1 MDTHPTPTIC
11 LAMIVRDEA
20 HIIRRCLDS
29 VAPYI
34 DHAIICDTGSIDN
47 TCIVA
52 RAYLRDHQIK
62 GKVHHRA
69 WQDFAYNRTYVMREA
84 AKTGCDYTLVI
95 DADETLV
102 VGDPLVFAS
111 LSEGAYRVMM
121 EFPGMSYPR
130 VNLMRSSLDWR
141 YVSPIHE
148 YATCIPPVAEILLDP
163 AKVHMWTDGQ
173 GARGKSPDKVQRDLA
188 TMQQWVVDEPAN
200 PRAWFYLAQAFE
212 TNNRISEAIAAYTKR
227 VSLSDYVEEVWYSH
241 YRMGKICDHL
251 QNWPGAQLHY
261 LDAYICQPHRG
272 ESLYWLAVGH
282 HNRQQ
287 DHAALLYL
295 EAVSTLEKPTG
306 ALFVEDAVYDYLR
319 WIVYC
324 AALYNTNE
332 QTDAAALAGRVL
344 AKGKVPAD
352 QRAVLERIAT
362 VEAIAP

>member
-1 MDTHPTPTIC
+1 METPAPTIC

-52 RAYLRDHQIK
+52 RAYLRDHQVK
-62 GKVHHRA
+62 GEVLHHP
-69 WQDFAYNRTYVMREA
+69 WENFAHNRTLAMQAA

-95 DADETLV
+95 DADETLI
-102 VGDPLVFAS
+102 VGDPLVFS
-111 LSEGAYRVMM
+111 TLSEGAYRVMM

-130 VNLMRSSLDWR
+130 VNIMRSGLDWR

-148 YATCIPPVAEILLDP
+148 YATTVPPVPEILLNP
-163 AKVHMWTDGQ
+163 TKVHMWTDGA
-173 GARGKSPDKVQRDLA
+173 GARGRSGDKMAKDLV
-188 TMQQWVVDEPAN
+188 TMQQWVVDEPN
-200 PRAWFYLAQAFE
+200 SPRAWFYLAQAYE
-212 TNNRISEAIAAYTKR
+212 ANNRLGEAIAAYTKR
-227 VSLSDYVEEVWYSH
+227 VSLGDYVEEVFYSH
-241 YRMGKICDHL
+241 YRMAKLCDL
-251 QNWPGAQLHY
+251 LGNWPGAQLHY
-261 LDAYICQPHRG
+261 LDAYLCQPHRG
-272 ESLYWLAVGH
+272 EALYWLAIGH
-282 HNRQQ
+282 QNRQQ

-295 EAVSTLEKPTG
+295 EAVSTLDKPTG

-324 AALYNTNE
+324 AALYNTGE
-332 QTDAAALAGRVL
+332 KDDAQALAARVL
-344 AKGKVPAD
+344 ANGKVPAD